1 MDIKEAI
8 EGLNKLKEKYWS
20 MYNISKNNDKKE
32 ADKYMTYSYILYYVI
47 RQLEINFREEL

>member
-8 EGLNKLKEKYWS
+8 EGLNKLKVKYWS